1 MFGLQLPELLVI
13 LGIILLVFGAARLPE
28 IARAIGRS
36 LGAFKKGLK
45 DTEDEVKKLGEEPPK
60 EEDKK

>member
-36 LGAFKKGLK
+36 LGAFKKGLR
-45 DTEDEVKKLGEEPPK
+45 DTEEEVKKLGEEPKK

>member
-1 MFGLQLPELLVI
+1 MFGLGMPELLVI
-13 LGIILLVFGAARLPE
+13 LVIILLVFGAARLPE
-28 IARAIGRS
+28 IARGIGRS

-45 DTEDEVKKLGEEPPK
+45 DSEDEIKKLGEEPKK